1 MLLFCKRDYLTM
13 QLQILTIRIATNDTN
28 GNYILFRDNIV
39 LPKRLSDNATPN
51 LDTFKFMNK
60 AFNKVK

>member
-1 MLLFCKRDYLTM
+1 M